1 MEYGDEKCKKK
12 LIFVGFYVVR
22 FKSALNVT
30 GTEKDLCTM
39 TILQKII
46 YLKNYSKEVHTTN
59 HRDVFYCY
67 YVKPNTVLKY
77 YSNTKFILY
86 REKIERL
93 FMPRQKYS

>member
-1 MEYGDEKCKKK
+1 
-12 LIFVGFYVVR
+12 
-22 FKSALNVT
+22 
-30 GTEKDLCTM
+30 M

-59 HRDVFYCY
+59 RRDVFYCY

-86 REKIERL
+86 REKITFIYATTEIQLIFLRNFNL
-93 FMPRQKYS
+93 